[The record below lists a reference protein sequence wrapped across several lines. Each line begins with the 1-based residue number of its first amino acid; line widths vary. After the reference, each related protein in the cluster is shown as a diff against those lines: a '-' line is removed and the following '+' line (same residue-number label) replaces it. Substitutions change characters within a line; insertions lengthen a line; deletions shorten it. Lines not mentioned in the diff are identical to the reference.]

1 MNLKSLIPIFL
12 FIGAFFHVIQ
22 GFLFGF
28 NETTT
33 PVVIW
38 GVVLAFLGYFWTK
51 AVVPN
56 WTKWVTLIMP
66 IVGGTGLFMNLAVT
80 ASAFSVISLFRDTP
94 PLYCEYFCINPMTNK
109 M

>member
-66 IVGGTGLFMNLAVT
+66 IVGGTGLFMNLAASTNPAWIDYSILGLDVVT
-80 ASAFSVISLFRDTP
+80 VLSVAYLMF
-94 PLYCEYFCINPMTNK
+94 LK
-109 M
+109 K